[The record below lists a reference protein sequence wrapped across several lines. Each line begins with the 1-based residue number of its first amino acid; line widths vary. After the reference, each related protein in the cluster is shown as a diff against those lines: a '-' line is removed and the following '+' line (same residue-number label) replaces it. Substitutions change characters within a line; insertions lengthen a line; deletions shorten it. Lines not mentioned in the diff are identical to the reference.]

1 MKALYEVVWR
11 GRWGDELG
19 RRVAQAYNVFG
30 DPVESSEVAE
40 AMAEILLEHAPGSV
54 VIVSEIKG
62 VREEDHG

>member
-11 GRWGDELG
+11 NSQGQELG
-19 RRVAQAYNVFG
+19 RRVAQSHNVFG

-40 AMAEILLEHAPGSV
+40 AMADILLYHSPGGV

-62 VREEDHG
+62 AGEV